1 VNVLSSK
8 AQILKEYV
16 EWTYNSLNET
26 IKGLD
31 EQELKWH
38 PTPESNNIEWT
49 LNHLSRIS
57 NLSLP
62 RIMKGDP
69 NYKPFGWPD
78 DYKDREIGFDKLLSD
93 IAQGKA
99 LVLNE
104 INKLTD
110 EQLEADIPLWGG
122 TRKRKI
128 GLFAYIGELIHHR
141 GQIAFIRGTIK
152 RKREKDPNFLC

>member
-1 VNVLSSK
+1 MSLK
-8 AQILKEYV
+8 AQILKEYA
-16 EWTYNSLNET
+16 EWTYNSLSET
-26 IKGLD
+26 VKGID
-31 EQELKWH
+31 DQELKWN
-38 PTPESNNIEWT
+38 PTPESNSIQWI

-62 RIMKGDP
+62 RIIKGDP

-78 DYKDREIGFDKLLSD
+78 DYKDRQLTFEKVMSD

-99 LVLNE
+99 MVIDGL
-104 INKLTD
+104 NKLTD
-110 EQLEADIPLWGG
+110 EQLEQEIPLWGG

-128 GLFAYIGELIHHR
+128 GIFAYIGELIHHR